1 MSKRTYTGKIVS
13 KKMQKTV
20 VVAVNM
26 PKKHK
31 IYGKTI
37 KMTKRFLV
45 HATIDA
51 NVGDTVNIEESRSFS
66 KNCSWIITT
75 KLEEKKASG
84 VIAVRRT
91 I

>member
-20 VVAVNM
+20 VVAVDM

-45 HATIDA
+45 HSTIEA
-51 NVGDTVNIEESRSFS
+51 NIGDTVHIEESKPFS
-66 KNCSWIITT
+66 KDCSWIITGVVDN
-75 KLEEKKASG
+75 KLEEKKA
-84 VIAVRRT
+84 
-91 I
+91 